1 MFGLFRGRRKSK
13 EREASDQMLRR
24 QRLRG
29 RLYETTS
36 EIVEAMIERHGLTE
50 MAANQVVTRASAI
63 QKGFDL
69 VLVDGLWAFDQ
80 RIPDPHKGGAM
91 IAHSADTYRSLSES
105 LNELEVADKMGTLQ
119 DRDTVGGIIY
129 QLGFSRDGSAIRDMT
144 AA

>member
-1 MFGLFRGRRKSK
+1 MFGLFRGTRKSK

-29 RLYETTS
+29 RLYDTTS
-36 EIVEAMIERHGLTE
+36 DIVEAMIERHGLTE
-50 MAANQVVTRASAI
+50 MAANQVMTRARAM

-80 RIPDPHKGGAM
+80 CIPDPHKGGAM
-91 IAHSADTYRSLSES
+91 IAHSADAYRSLSES
-105 LNELEVADKMGTLQ
+105 LNEPEVADKMGTLH
-119 DRDTVGGIIY
+119 DKDTVSGIFY
-129 QLGFSRDGSAIRDMT
+129 QLGFSRDGAEIRDMT